1 MYFHLDKIL
10 FLQYVKYKIL
20 EWIPATYTVLLH
32 NIVSIIFNN
41 NYLLLSFTQSCIRII
56 HICE

>member
-1 MYFHLDKIL
+1 MYFPLDKIL
-10 FLQYVKYKIL
+10 FLQCVEYKIL

-41 NYLLLSFTQSCIRII
+41 NYLLFKFYPVL
-56 HICE
+56 H

>member
-1 MYFHLDKIL
+1 MYFPLDKIL
-10 FLQYVKYKIL
+10 FLQCVKYKIL

-41 NYLLLSFTQSCIRII
+41 NYLLLKFYPVL
-56 HICE
+56 H